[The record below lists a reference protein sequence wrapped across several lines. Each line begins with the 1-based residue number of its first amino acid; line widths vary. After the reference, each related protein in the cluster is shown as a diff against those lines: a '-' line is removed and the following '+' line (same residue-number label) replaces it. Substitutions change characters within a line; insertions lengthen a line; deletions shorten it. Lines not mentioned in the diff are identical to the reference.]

1 MKRKAG
7 RIISI
12 ILSLILLS
20 GLLPEG
26 LTIRVYAGEPSGDPG
41 NGIELNGTTYQW
53 TDNVYVNKNAEVSIS
68 NRVKV
73 SGDVILMLEKDTVL
87 NCTKGIHV
95 PEGSCLTIEGEG
107 KLIATSENYLTNRA
121 GIGGNLDDNCGSIT
135 INGGIIEAT
144 GYQGGA
150 GIGGGKNGSGGTIII
165 NKGEITA
172 RGGVYAAGIGGG
184 NEGSA
189 GTIEI
194 NGGSVVAIGGD
205 DAAGI
210 GCGKCGSGGTITVND
225 GTVTASGGSWGAGIG
240 SGETDDDSGK
250 VSVIINNGMIT
261 ANGGNHGAGIGSGA
275 LNKSVGN
282 GNGYGYEVLIY
293 GGTVIATGGS
303 YGAGIG
309 SGAGQIVTSSIK
321 IYGGKIKATGGSDEG
336 GPNAAGIGAG
346 NGGTGENIL
355 LSWSDPEDDY
365 IESDS
370 YKGDISFGE
379 YTRFKLQDSDEL
391 ATKENIGGKRI
402 IPFLGDLHSITTK
415 CSAGGSVRTDSDK
428 SSAGQKVN
436 ISWNVEYPY
445 DFKSVAVTAGESNV
459 NTDGT
464 GEGSASFIMPDRD
477 VEVSVVFERI
487 DAVSRE
493 TSEGTKSCDPV
504 LPQKNEYSSGWYTI
518 NRDVSISN
526 RISIIGDVKL
536 FLPEGKTL
544 SCLDGIT
551 VAEGNRLTIEGTG
564 KLIATDNYVNAA
576 IGGLRDGSTGSIIIK
591 SGIVEATANNLAAG
605 IGGGYNGGS
614 GKIVIEGGT
623 VKAVGGTYTGAIG
636 CGNNGSGGSIQIS
649 GGKVSAI
656 GGPGGIGIGGD
667 NVTVELGWTG
677 EEDEIYANA
686 YSGNVS
692 FISGKYFK
700 LKGTNEAA
708 TIENIGGSCIVPNS
722 SDAHD
727 ISIVAAPYGS
737 IRYLAGEGN
746 HQAVLDKAPAGAK
759 LFVSYNCDYPYE
771 FTGISVTD
779 TGGGDSVTITKV
791 SDYVYSFIMPDH
803 PIKLTALYTE
813 TKPVEMMTSEGLKAC
828 MPVRPYYTV
837 WDKEEWYV
845 LTEDVTFA
853 DDNITVKGDIKL
865 LLMENATL
873 TIHGYIDVKKDNSLT
888 IEGKGSLNVDA
899 SDRDHVPGIGGG
911 GNIIIRGGNIT
922 SKGGF
927 CAAGIGGEH
936 SVIGSGLSGNSGN
949 ITIEGGTVTAV
960 GGYNAAGIGSNFR
973 ELCGDICISGGIVTA
988 TGGCKGAGIG
998 GGYYAPSGNISISG
1012 GTVTANGGL
1021 DAAGIGGGFANM
1033 YTGYDQPGGEILI
1046 SGGKVTATG
1055 GGSDAMGS
1063 DSEGYG
1069 AGIGGGA
1076 YGNCREI
1083 TITGGQVTAVG
1094 NARTDWSSAPYQQV
1108 HSAGIGNGWK
1118 GTADGDIVL
1127 GWTNEEDYIDSTS
1140 FGGNIS
1146 FAEGKEFYLA
1156 DGVTAASPEN
1166 IISGTKLA
1174 PAVSRSI
1181 VIADGKRSYTK
1192 IFGDAGFYLE
1202 GISSVPAGADFTF
1215 SVTDSRNISG
1225 ENAADDRIITVSSDG
1240 RVTIHGA
1247 GSAKI
1252 AVSAS
1257 GTATVYI
1264 EVSIQKK
1271 AVTPAVTVNGSYSYT
1286 GSAIIPTVTVKES
1299 DEANAQV
1306 LTQNDYSVA
1315 ATDNVHAGRGT
1326 LKISAGANGNYS
1338 FDAVTKEFEIGRG
1351 TAEAPT
1357 GITTVAET
1365 MMGKADGEICGLSTK
1380 MEYAY
1385 SADGD
1390 TWPSVYTGC
1399 PGTVLRNAKAGKYR
1413 IRYKENS
1420 DLLASEYAAV
1430 IVEAGESAEIKIEIL
1445 GKVGEITVT
1454 AKDVAGKTYD
1464 LTNGI
1469 TKEDSEEKYTMA
1481 NLPYGFYNITVRH
1494 TVGAVTKTSTVL
1506 VETTERS
1513 VSRNLLVLKPGDNES
1528 VVDTTDLT
1536 GLPEVGSVLVGGLED
1551 EAKGLTD
1558 GSGQKAKDNKITIEI
1573 KSGGTETIASN
1584 DAEKAEKQAIVDRA
1598 GEVYGNAET
1607 TKAAFLEINVKQTQE
1622 NGELVKNLTQ
1632 LNKVLEL
1639 LIPYNFNVGYDVRL
1653 WRSHTGE
1660 AAKQLTA
1667 LASKPT
1673 GSFVD
1678 GTYYIDK
1685 AHGRIFVYGSRYSV
1699 YALTYTTEEC
1709 FEVSFDPAGGSPV
1722 AKQSVKKNSLVM
1734 KPADPTRNGYTFNG
1748 WYSGDTAWDF
1758 DSNTVTSDLELT
1770 AKWTEKATPPDPP
1783 APTRYTLTVTNGTGS
1798 GSYTA
1803 GTPVTIRANDPES
1816 GKRFKEWTGAEELT
1830 FTAGSAKSAEATF
1843 TMPAKAVTVAASY
1856 EDIPENAFTVSF
1868 DLNGKPG
1875 TAPPAQIVEKDGTA
1889 KMPADPLAEGFSFTG
1904 WYTESDCRTKYDFAA
1919 PVTADITLYAG
1930 WLADEPIMIEDCS
1943 DWNLYE
1949 DASDHEYTIHGIS
1962 VNGTVEN
1969 SNVKSGGCFDAKVS
1983 GSTITVKLTG
1993 DRKKAASNAALEFD
2007 LGRDGVIEYILPVSY
2022 VKPCFKLSSATA
2034 TIKTGTMTVLR
2045 TRVLVKNA
2053 DGSYE
2058 PYDMTD
2064 VTVSGT
2070 GLGSVTKAED
2080 GSIEIKTSAAG
2091 KGKISIVK
2099 DSWDGA
2105 KAVNLA
2111 YTVKESQKD
2120 VLSVDLG
2127 GLKTV
2132 VLNSN
2137 EKGQVFDFDVSLN
2150 GAVPAEGAV
2159 KIVDRK
2165 NTGLASV
2172 CENGKLT
2179 IAYKEGVKNGTY
2191 TITLQA
2197 GEAKTRVKVRVSG
2210 KEPDKAIS
2218 LKLKRKYDVVTKQP
2232 MVVVPTLKDVSGRI
2246 EAVSVAEE
2254 GFTAR
2259 LNAAGNIV
2267 IDYSGDAYDAKNL
2280 NIGTLTLTVKIS
2292 GVEEA
2297 VKLTM
2302 NNVKAKKTTPKVKL
2316 SAVTIPAEAEAAE
2329 GKVIGSTNIV
2339 STYKLD
2345 SGKVRLIKPVK
2356 VEIAGT
2362 PKGVT
2367 AKVNDEDMTEIDV
2380 YSISKKNA
2388 TVKVKLTYAGGV
2400 TKTVT
2405 MKLNKK

>member
-26 LTIRVYAGEPSGDPG
+26 LTIRVYAEEPSGDPE
-41 NGIELNGTTYQW
+41 NGIELNGTTNQW
-53 TDNVYVNKNAEVSIS
+53 TDNVYVNKNAELRIS

-73 SGDVILMLEKDTVL
+73 SGDVILILEKDTVL
-87 NCTKGIHV
+87 NCADGIHV
-95 PEGSCLTIEGEG
+95 PEGSSLTIEGEG
-107 KLIATSENYLTNRA
+107 KLIATSENFLISRA
-121 GIGGNLDDNCGSIT
+121 GIGGNNGENCGSIT

-144 GYQGGA
+144 GNQNGA

-172 RGGVYAAGIGGG
+172 RGGLYAAGIGGG
-184 NEGSA
+184 NGYAAGIGGGNGGSA

-194 NGGSVVAIGGD
+194 NGGSVMAIGGY

-261 ANGGNHGAGIGSGA
+261 AHGGNDGAGIGSGA
-275 LNKSVGN
+275 LKEGGN

-309 SGAGQIVTSSIK
+309 SGGGQIVTSSIK

-336 GPNAAGIGAG
+336 VSNAAGIGAG

-355 LSWSDPEDDY
+355 LSWSDPEEDY

-370 YKGDISFGE
+370 YAGNISFGE
-379 YTRFKLQDSDEL
+379 YTRFKLQDSGEL
-391 ATKENIGGKRI
+391 ATTENIGGKRI
-402 IPFLGDLHSITTK
+402 IPFLGDLHSITTN
-415 CSAGGSVRTDSDK
+415 CSEGGSVRTDSDK

-459 NTDGT
+459 STERT

-487 DAVSRE
+487 SAVSRQ

-536 FLPEGKTL
+536 FLTEGMTL

-551 VAEGNRLTIEGTG
+551 VAEGNSLTIEGTG

-591 SGIVEATANNLAAG
+591 SGIVEATANHMAAG

-614 GKIVIEGGT
+614 GNIVIEGGT

-656 GGPGGIGIGGD
+656 GGTAGIGIGGD
-667 NVTVELGWTG
+667 NVTVKLGWT
-677 EEDEIYANA
+677 EVEDEIYANA

-700 LKGTNEAA
+700 LKETDEAA

-727 ISIVAAPYGS
+727 ITIVAAPYGS
-737 IRYLAGEGN
+737 IRYLAGGGN
-746 HQAVLDKAPAGAK
+746 HQDVLDKAPAGAK
-759 LFVSYNCDYPYE
+759 LFVSYECVYPYE

-779 TGGGDSVTITKV
+779 NSGGNSVTITKV

-828 MPVRPYYTV
+828 VPVRPCYTD

-873 TIHGYIDVKKDNSLT
+873 TIHGHIDVKKDNSLT
-888 IEGKGSLNVDA
+888 IEGKGSLTVDA
-899 SDRDHVPGIGGG
+899 SGRDHVPGIGGG

-1192 IFGDAGFYLE
+1192 ICGDAGFYLE

-1225 ENAADDRIITVSSDG
+1225 KNVADDRIITVSSDG

-1257 GTATVYI
+1257 GAATAYI
-1264 EVSIQKK
+1264 EVSIQKGEDPAKIQMQAVVRRGGNTIALSENIRGAIGTVSYEILEDDAGSCSVDPGSGVFTSGDACGKCKVKLTIADSDDYNGKQAVIEVTVTEKNLGELRVIQNGCTYGEELPQAVCMIAGKTEVITGGTYSYAGKKRSGEVYGPSENKPSDAGTYTLSVIYEDGTTLYSGVSADFDIEAAEIGNAVVTLGAELIYTGSEQTQDVSKVELGSKDITDQCLITDNKAENAGSYSLTVTARDDGNYRGAVTVAFVIAKK

-1286 GSAIIPTVTVKES
+1286 GSAITPTVTVKES

-1306 LTQNDYSVA
+1306 LAQNDYSVA

-1326 LKISAGANGNYS
+1326 LTISAGANGNYS
-1338 FDAVTKEFEIGRG
+1338 FDAVTKEFEIGKG
-1351 TAEAPT
+1351 TSEAPT

-1430 IVEAGESAEIKIEIL
+1430 IVEAGESAEIKIEIR
-1445 GKVGEITVT
+1445 GKEGEITVT

-1464 LTNGI
+1464 LSNGI

-1481 NLPYGFYNITVRH
+1481 NLPYGFYNITVQH
-1494 TVGAVTKTSTVL
+1494 TVETVTKTSTVL

-1513 VSRNLLVLKPGDNES
+1513 VTRNLLVLKPGDNES
-1528 VVDTTDLT
+1528 VVATTELTDLSEA
-1536 GLPEVGSVLVGGLED
+1536 GVGSVLVGGLED

-1558 GSGQKAKDNKITIEI
+1558 GSGQKARDNKITIEI

-1584 DAEKAEKQAIVDRA
+1584 DAEKDEKQAIVDSA
-1598 GEVYGNAET
+1598 VEVYGNAV

-1622 NGELVKNLTQ
+1622 NGVLVKDLPQ

-1639 LIPYNFNVGYDVRL
+1639 LIPYDFSGRYDVRL

-1678 GTYYIDK
+1678 GTYYIDR

-1699 YALTYTTEEC
+1699 YALTYTTDKC

-1722 AKQSVKKNSLVM
+1722 AKQSVKENGLVR
-1734 KPADPTRNGYTFNG
+1734 KPADPT
-1748 WYSGDTAWDF
+1748 
-1758 DSNTVTSDLELT
+1758 
-1770 AKWTEKATPPDPP
+1770 
-1783 APTRYTLTVTNGTGS
+1783 
-1798 GSYTA
+1798 
-1803 GTPVTIRANDPES
+1803 
-1816 GKRFKEWTGAEELT
+1816 
-1830 FTAGSAKSAEATF
+1830 
-1843 TMPAKAVTVAASY
+1843 
-1856 EDIPENAFTVSF
+1856 
-1868 DLNGKPG
+1868 
-1875 TAPPAQIVEKDGTA
+1875 
-1889 KMPADPLAEGFSFTG
+1889 
-1904 WYTESDCRTKYDFAA
+1904 
-1919 PVTADITLYAG
+1919 
-1930 WLADEPIMIEDCS
+1930 
-1943 DWNLYE
+1943 
-1949 DASDHEYTIHGIS
+1949 
-1962 VNGTVEN
+1962 
-1969 SNVKSGGCFDAKVS
+1969 
-1983 GSTITVKLTG
+1983 
-1993 DRKKAASNAALEFD
+1993 
-2007 LGRDGVIEYILPVSY
+2007 
-2022 VKPCFKLSSATA
+2022 
-2034 TIKTGTMTVLR
+2034 
-2045 TRVLVKNA
+2045 
-2053 DGSYE
+2053 
-2058 PYDMTD
+2058 
-2064 VTVSGT
+2064 
-2070 GLGSVTKAED
+2070 
-2080 GSIEIKTSAAG
+2080 
-2091 KGKISIVK
+2091 
-2099 DSWDGA
+2099 
-2105 KAVNLA
+2105 
-2111 YTVKESQKD
+2111 
-2120 VLSVDLG
+2120 
-2127 GLKTV
+2127 
-2132 VLNSN
+2132 
-2137 EKGQVFDFDVSLN
+2137 
-2150 GAVPAEGAV
+2150 
-2159 KIVDRK
+2159 
-2165 NTGLASV
+2165 
-2172 CENGKLT
+2172 
-2179 IAYKEGVKNGTY
+2179 
-2191 TITLQA
+2191 
-2197 GEAKTRVKVRVSG
+2197 
-2210 KEPDKAIS
+2210 
-2218 LKLKRKYDVVTKQP
+2218 
-2232 MVVVPTLKDVSGRI
+2232 
-2246 EAVSVAEE
+2246 
-2254 GFTAR
+2254 
-2259 LNAAGNIV
+2259 
-2267 IDYSGDAYDAKNL
+2267 
-2280 NIGTLTLTVKIS
+2280 
-2292 GVEEA
+2292 
-2297 VKLTM
+2297 
-2302 NNVKAKKTTPKVKL
+2302 
-2316 SAVTIPAEAEAAE
+2316 
-2329 GKVIGSTNIV
+2329 
-2339 STYKLD
+2339 
-2345 SGKVRLIKPVK
+2345 
-2356 VEIAGT
+2356 
-2362 PKGVT
+2362 
-2367 AKVNDEDMTEIDV
+2367 
-2380 YSISKKNA
+2380 
-2388 TVKVKLTYAGGV
+2388 
-2400 TKTVT
+2400 
-2405 MKLNKK
+2405 